1 MQLTEEQFNE
11 IQDLFPKPR
20 GNVRWGHRR
29 VLNGILYILKHG
41 CPWRSLP
48 ACYGRWNTVYVQ
60 MRRWA
65 ERGVL
70 AAVFERLRDRGLV
83 ASDTEMAMMLDSTS
97 VKVHADGTGSLKK
110 RSAKYR
116 SLARRADHQ
125 GAFAGIGRSS
135 GVEFLAVRRAS
146 ARCSGG
152 SPAAPAERSE
162 APKVCDYGPC
172 V

>member
-11 IQDLFPKPR
+11 IRDLFPKPR

-70 AAVFERLRDRGLV
+70 AAVFERLRDRGSGRLGHRD
-83 ASDTEMAMMLDSTS
+83 SDVGQHLGEGTCGW
-97 VKVHADGTGSLKK
+97 DG
-110 RSAKYR
+110 
-116 SLARRADHQ
+116 
-125 GAFAGIGRSS
+125 
-135 GVEFLAVRRAS
+135 
-146 ARCSGG
+146 
-152 SPAAPAERSE
+152 
-162 APKVCDYGPC
+162 
-172 V
+172 

>member
-48 ACYGRWNTVYVQ
+48 TCYGRWNTVYVQ

-83 ASDTEMAMMLDSTS
+83 ASDTGIAMLDSTS

-110 RSAKYR
+110 TVRKVSA
-116 SLARRADHQ
+116 AR
-125 GAFAGIGRSS
+125 
-135 GVEFLAVRRAS
+135 
-146 ARCSGG
+146 
-152 SPAAPAERSE
+152 AE
-162 APKVCDYGPC
+162 G
-172 V
+172 

>member
-1 MQLTEEQFNE
+1 MGSSAGTQRYSVHSGTRLPLAQ
-11 IQDLFPKPR
+11 PAY
-20 GNVRWGHRR
+20 
-29 VLNGILYILKHG
+29 VL
-41 CPWRSLP
+41 W
-48 ACYGRWNTVYVQ
+48 AFWNTVYVQ
-60 MRRWA
+60 MRCWA

-70 AAVFERLRDRGLV
+70 AAVFERLRDRGLI
-83 ASDTEMAMMLDSTS
+83 ASDPEMAMMLDSTS
-97 VKVHADGTGSLKK
+97 VKVHADGTVVSKK

-116 SLARRADHQ
+116 PLARRADHQ
-125 GAFAGIGRSS
+125 GASAGVGRSS

-162 APKVCDYGPC
+162 APEVRDDGPC

>member
-1 MQLTEEQFNE
+1 MRLACNLRKSNLTRYGTCYRS
-11 IQDLFPKPR
+11 P
-20 GNVRWGHRR
+20 GATVRWGNRR
-29 VLNGILYILKHG
+29 VLNGILYVLEHG

-83 ASDTEMAMMLDSTS
+83 ASDTEMAMLDSIS

-110 RSAKYR
+110 TVRKV
-116 SLARRADHQ
+116 LAARAR
-125 GAFAGIGRSS
+125 G
-135 GVEFLAVRRAS
+135 
-146 ARCSGG
+146 
-152 SPAAPAERSE
+152 
-162 APKVCDYGPC
+162 
-172 V
+172 

>member
-48 ACYGRWNTVYVQ
+48 ACYGRLEHGVRADETLGGAWGVG
-60 MRRWA
+60 RRCSSVCA
-65 ERGVL
+65 IG
-70 AAVFERLRDRGLV
+70 GLV

-97 VKVHADGTGSLKK
+97 VKVYADGTGSLKK
-110 RSAKYR
+110 TVRKVSA
-116 SLARRADHQ
+116 AR
-125 GAFAGIGRSS
+125 
-135 GVEFLAVRRAS
+135 
-146 ARCSGG
+146 
-152 SPAAPAERSE
+152 AE
-162 APKVCDYGPC
+162 G
-172 V
+172 

>member
-70 AAVFERLRDRGLV
+70 AAVFECLRDRG
-83 ASDTEMAMMLDSTS
+83 SGRIG
-97 VKVHADGTGSLKK
+97 HRDG
-110 RSAKYR
+110 
-116 SLARRADHQ
+116 DD
-125 GAFAGIGRSS
+125 AGQHLGEGTCGRD
-135 GVEFLAVRRAS
+135 G
-146 ARCSGG
+146 
-152 SPAAPAERSE
+152 
-162 APKVCDYGPC
+162 
-172 V
+172 

>member
-83 ASDTEMAMMLDSTS
+83 ASDTGIAMLDSTS
-97 VKVHADGTGSLKK
+97 VKVHL
-110 RSAKYR
+110 
-116 SLARRADHQ
+116 LALDDRRAWSFSLST
-125 GAFAGIGRSS
+125 GGIGTMLRRVAGCSS
-135 GVEFLAVRRAS
+135 RAV
-146 ARCSGG
+146 
-152 SPAAPAERSE
+152 
-162 APKVCDYGPC
+162 
-172 V
+172 

>member
-20 GNVRWGHRR
+20 SPEAPGQCSMGSSAG

-41 CPWRSLP
+41 CLWRSLP
-48 ACYGRWNTVYVQ
+48 TCYGRWNT
-60 MRRWA
+60 
-65 ERGVL
+65 
-70 AAVFERLRDRGLV
+70 VFERLRDRGLV
-83 ASDTEMAMMLDSTS
+83 ISDTEMAMMLDSTS

-116 SLARRADHQ
+116 SRARRADHQ
-125 GAFAGIGRSS
+125 GASAGVGRSS
-135 GVEFLAVRRAS
+135 SVEFLAVRRAS

-162 APKVCDYGPC
+162 APEVRDDGPC

>member
-1 MQLTEEQFNE
+1 MQLTEEQCNE

-60 MRRWA
+60 MRCWA

-110 RSAKYR
+110 TVRKVSA
-116 SLARRADHQ
+116 AR
-125 GAFAGIGRSS
+125 
-135 GVEFLAVRRAS
+135 
-146 ARCSGG
+146 
-152 SPAAPAERSE
+152 AE
-162 APKVCDYGPC
+162 G
-172 V
+172 

>member
-1 MQLTEEQFNE
+1 MPLTEEQFNE
-11 IQDLFPKPR
+11 IQDWFPKPR

-70 AAVFERLRDRGLV
+70 AAVFERLHDRGLV

-110 RSAKYR
+110 TVRKVSA
-116 SLARRADHQ
+116 AR
-125 GAFAGIGRSS
+125 
-135 GVEFLAVRRAS
+135 
-146 ARCSGG
+146 
-152 SPAAPAERSE
+152 AE
-162 APKVCDYGPC
+162 G
-172 V
+172 